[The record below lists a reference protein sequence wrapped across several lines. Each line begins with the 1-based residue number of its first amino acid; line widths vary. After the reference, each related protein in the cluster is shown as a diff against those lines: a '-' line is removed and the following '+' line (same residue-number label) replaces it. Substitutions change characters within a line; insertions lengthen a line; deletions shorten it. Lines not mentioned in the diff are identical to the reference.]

1 MKERD
6 KFAKS
11 RKEGAFEKNN
21 FQSSYKKIGMGQK
34 DKAWKATNGV
44 CGKCLNRELR
54 KTPEIDIDTHKSDE
68 SFERIRER
76 IDESLERKRERR
88 LLCEFNAYTDE
99 VSFYWTIH
107 PELRVV
113 LRCDDLCFGRGAC

>member
-54 KTPEIDIDTHKSDE
+54 KAPEIDIDMHKSDE
-68 SFERIRER
+68 SF
-76 IDESLERKRERR
+76 ERKRERR